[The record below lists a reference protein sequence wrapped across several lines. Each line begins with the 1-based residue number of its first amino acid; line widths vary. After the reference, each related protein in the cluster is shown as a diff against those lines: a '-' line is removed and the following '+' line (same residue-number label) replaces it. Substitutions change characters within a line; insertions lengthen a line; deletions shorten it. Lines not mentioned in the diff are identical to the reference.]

1 MGYEEEK
8 ILKEILAKD
17 IIEDKEDL
25 DLILEQLNHRKIKKK
40 DDYTFGDRA
49 AGKIAKFAGS
59 WTFIII
65 FITILAIWMLINSKM
80 RDKAFDPYPFIL
92 LNLVLS
98 CLAAIQAPLIMMSQN
113 RQEKKDR
120 QRAEDDFIINLKN
133 EIIIRDIHKKLSNIE
148 NNLKK
153 NHRR

>member
-25 DLILEQLNHRKIKKK
+25 DLILEQLNHKKIKKK

-49 AGKIAKFAGS
+49 ADKIAKFAGS

-65 FITILAIWMLINSKM
+65 FITILAIWMLINTKM
-80 RDKAFDPYPFIL
+80 GSKAFDPYPFIL
-92 LNLVLS
+92 LNLLLS
-98 CLAAIQAPLIMMSQN
+98 CCYSGSTNYDEP
-113 RQEKKDR
+113 K
-120 QRAEDDFIINLKN
+120 
-133 EIIIRDIHKKLSNIE
+133 
-148 NNLKK
+148 
-153 NHRR
+153 

>member
-40 DDYTFGDRA
+40 DDYTFGDRTA
-49 AGKIAKFAGS
+49 DKIAKFAGS

-120 QRAEDDFIINLKN
+120 QRAEDDFIVNLKN
-133 EIIIRDIHKKLSNIE
+133 EIIIRDLHKKLSNIE
-148 NNLKK
+148 KQLEEKS
-153 NHRR
+153 

>member
-25 DLILEQLNHRKIKKK
+25 DLILEQLNHKKIKKK

-49 AGKIAKFAGS
+49 ADKIAKFAGS

-65 FITILAIWMLINSKM
+65 FITILAIWMLINTKM
-80 RDKAFDPYPFIL
+80 GSKAFDPYPFIL
-92 LNLVLS
+92 LNLLLS

-120 QRAEDDFIINLKN
+120 QRAEDDFIVNLKN

-148 NNLKK
+148 KQLEEKS
-153 NHRR
+153 

>member
-8 ILKEILAKD
+8 ILKEILEKN

-25 DLILEQLNHRKIKKK
+25 DLIFKQLNNRKIKKK
-40 DDYTFGDRA
+40 DDYTFGDKA
-49 AGKIAKFAGS
+49 ADKIAKFAGS

-65 FITILAIWMLINSKM
+65 FITLLTIWMLINNKM
-80 RDKAFDPYPFIL
+80 GDKAFDPFPFIL
-92 LNLVLS
+92 LNLLLS

-120 QRAEDDFIINLKN
+120 QRAEDDFIVNLKN
-133 EIIIRDIHKKLSNIE
+133 EIIIRDIHKKLSYIE
-148 NNLKK
+148 KQLEEKS
-153 NHRR
+153 

>member
-40 DDYTFGDRA
+40 EDYTFGDRA
-49 AGKIAKFAGS
+49 ADKIAKFAGS

-120 QRAEDDFIINLKN
+120 QRAEDDFIVNLKN
-133 EIIIRDIHKKLSNIE
+133 EIIIRDMHKKLSNIGKQLE
-148 NNLKK
+148 EKS
-153 NHRR
+153 